1 MPKPDHPLEVK
12 VRMALDRALECPA
25 DERENF
31 LKWLRG
37 ADPEIAAH
45 VLVALSDAE
54 DRDRDRDPPAEPD
67 AD

>member
-12 VRMALDRALECPA
+12 VRMALERALECPA
-25 DERENF
+25 DERDKF

-45 VLVALSDAE
+45 VLVALSTGEGGD
-54 DRDRDRDPPAEPD
+54 DRPGERNAG
-67 AD
+67 

>member
-1 MPKPDHPLEVK
+1 LPKPDHPLEVK

-54 DRDRDRDPPAEPD
+54 DRDGDLPAEPD

>member
-12 VRMALDRALECPA
+12 VRMALERALECPA
-25 DERENF
+25 DEREEF

-45 VLVALSDAE
+45 VLLALSAGEGGD
-54 DRDRDRDPPAEPD
+54 DPPGEPE
-67 AD
+67 AG

>member
-1 MPKPDHPLEVK
+1 MPKPDHPLEVR

-25 DERENF
+25 DEREKF

-45 VLVALSDAE
+45 VLLALSGTDDRAGDEPE
-54 DRDRDRDPPAEPD
+54 DV
-67 AD
+67 

>member
-1 MPKPDHPLEVK
+1 MPKPDHPLEVR

-25 DERENF
+25 DEREKF

-45 VLVALSDAE
+45 VLLALSGTADRADDELE
-54 DRDRDRDPPAEPD
+54 DV
-67 AD
+67 